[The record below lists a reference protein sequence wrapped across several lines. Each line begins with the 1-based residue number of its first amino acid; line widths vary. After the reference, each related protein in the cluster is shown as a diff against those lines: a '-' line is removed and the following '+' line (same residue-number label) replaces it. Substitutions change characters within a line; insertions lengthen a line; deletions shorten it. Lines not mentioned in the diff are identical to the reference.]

1 MAGKLLYLLS
11 CFLIYFTHLHTC
23 SLLNKNKLRLS
34 GLHFGFFFHSV
45 RKKWKISQQNLLN
58 VLWFCPCKAGSVGM
72 WGGVSSHRGCD
83 VQQVPT
89 LEQGDSGLL
98 SRTQLLQKLQLLC
111 CSDAELRL
119 AQGSVCICSVS
130 TEMFLA
136 ELPGIPP
143 ATLFGLGHLVVVW
156 LCFIFE

>member
-1 MAGKLLYLLS
+1 M
-11 CFLIYFTHLHTC
+11 
-23 SLLNKNKLRLS
+23 
-34 GLHFGFFFHSV
+34 
-45 RKKWKISQQNLLN
+45 
-58 VLWFCPCKAGSVGM
+58 
-72 WGGVSSHRGCD
+72 
-83 VQQVPT
+83 QQVPT